1 MVKSMTDSSN
11 QHSATEPGATSMRRL
26 NTQKVLKATW
36 NRGLVTASELIE
48 LTSLTRATVLNQAK
62 ELVATGWL
70 REAEDTRAAG
80 AYSKGRPALRYELD
94 AAKSVVA
101 GIDAGQ
107 HRISLALADLRG
119 KEIERRSLSVE
130 PGACGEE
137 RLRITEELLR
147 GTLEKHG
154 VQKLG
159 ALVIGVPAPVDSG
172 GFSPKVAD
180 GFWAA
185 MNPDWRAQLAEYTHL
200 FSVENDANLAA
211 VAELGLGESDSFAA
225 LMVGERFGAGVVID
239 GHLLRG
245 THGLAGEMR
254 FLSHVTGVGDAL
266 GLGYLAR
273 EQARHALAGG
283 AESSLRRIPA
293 ELVRAEDVFQAAAQ
307 QDPLAL
313 EILESLGRRLAKV
326 VAVISGFAGLQKVI
340 LSGAMAGILQPVID
354 IADRELAREPE
365 LTCVQLAVSEL
376 GAEVALQ
383 GAISRGIEL
392 VRATAPFETQKR

>member
-1 MVKSMTDSSN
+1 MTDSSM
-11 QHSATEPGATSMRRL
+11 QHSAMEPAAPSLRRL

-36 NRGLVTASELIE
+36 DRGLVTASELIE

-62 ELVATGWL
+62 ELVNAGWL

-80 AYSKGRPALRYELD
+80 AYSKGRPALRYELNET
-94 AAKSVVA
+94 KSAVA

-107 HRISLALADLRG
+107 HRISVALADLHG
-119 KEIERRSLSVE
+119 KEIDRQSLSVE

-147 GTLEKHG
+147 ETLAKHG
-154 VQKLG
+154 VEKLG
-159 ALVIGVPAPVDSG
+159 ALVIGVPAPVDAG
-172 GFSPKVAD
+172 GFSPKGAD

-185 MNPDWRAQLAEYTHL
+185 MNPDWRSELAQYAHL

-211 VAELGLGESDSFAA
+211 VAELGLEDSRSFAA
-225 LMVGERFGAGVVID
+225 LMVGERFGAGIVID

-245 THGLAGEMR
+245 AHGLAGEMR

-273 EQARHALAGG
+273 KQARRALTDG
-283 AESSLRRIPA
+283 AESSMRLISA
-293 ELVRAEDVFQAAAQ
+293 ELVRAEDVFQAAAK

-326 VAVISGFAGLQKVI
+326 VAVIAGFAGLEKVI
-340 LSGAMAGILQPVID
+340 LSGAMAGILQPVIA
-354 IADRELAREPE
+354 IADRELAKEPD